1 MSKSNLHYSLLP
13 CIECALL
20 VLTALSN
27 CYCSVWALEHSV
39 GLTIHNSGTSYK
51 KSHVCA
57 VLAAVKKLRTNRKKQ
72 QTEFHEA
79 PPASLSWSRYVSHHR
94 AKAPC
99 SQKQE
104 PDLWLGLSIVWD
116 LAKTKGHYNLMSFF
130 FLSVSSRS
138 GRYGSRALW
147 DPKDGSPSR
156 SMSHSLSRS
165 PSPPSKK
172 RRVDSHPF
180 RPQRR
185 RNSPQRYPQ
194 QTHDTG
200 TSHTRREHDVH
211 SSQCVTTLHSSEI

>member
-130 FLSVSSRS
+130 FFLFLVGVDDMAAVLCGIPRMALHPVPCLTPCLVLQVLLQKNVGWTATHSGHRGGVIPLSVTHSR
-138 GRYGSRALW
+138 R
-147 DPKDGSPSR
+147 
-156 SMSHSLSRS
+156 MT
-165 PSPPSKK
+165 
-172 RRVDSHPF
+172 
-180 RPQRR
+180 Q
-185 RNSPQRYPQ
+185 
-194 QTHDTG
+194 
-200 TSHTRREHDVH
+200 VH
-211 SSQCVTTLHSSEI
+211 LMPEGNMMYTVHNV